1 MKLDKGFSLFREVW
15 GGALLLNGG
24 QRPEE
29 KRLDISERDCNE
41 LHINNA
47 IILLSGE
54 KKRKGRVGMQGA
66 TFSPLRGTVESPI
79 QTDHR
84 GYASRNMQPIH
95 SEKIAS
101 KWQRQATKSVL
112 IHPAA
117 L

>member
-1 MKLDKGFSLFREVW
+1 
-15 GGALLLNGG
+15 
-24 QRPEE
+24 
-29 KRLDISERDCNE
+29 
-41 LHINNA
+41 
-47 IILLSGE
+47 
-54 KKRKGRVGMQGA
+54 MQGT
-66 TFSPLRGTVESPI
+66 TFSPLQGTVESPI

-112 IHPAA
+112 IHPGA